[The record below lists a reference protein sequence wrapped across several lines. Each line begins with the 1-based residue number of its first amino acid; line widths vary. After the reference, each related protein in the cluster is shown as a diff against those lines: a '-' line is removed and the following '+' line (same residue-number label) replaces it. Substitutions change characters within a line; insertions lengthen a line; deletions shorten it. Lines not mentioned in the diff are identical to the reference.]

1 MNGITILAD
10 NGPLIWQGGP
20 LTWLLLGCSIFSI
33 GIFLERYLAFHRAKV
48 SVSDL
53 MIGLANLVRR
63 KNFAEALHECAGTPG
78 PVARVVHAAILR
90 HDAPRHELKEIVQEA
105 GQLEVP
111 GLEKNL
117 AVLHNLAY
125 VTPLIGLLGTLLGLM
140 RTFVLIKQNSGL
152 VTSEQ
157 LSAGLYEAL
166 ITSALGIVVAVPAFT
181 FYSYLA
187 SFARTLMH
195 DMERAGIEIVN
206 LIHDS
211 RTDRSLIVEFRPEPD
226 QLGGLGPGAPGQSPF
241 KGPKAGGA
249 R

>member
-1 MNGITILAD
+1 MKGSTLLAES
-10 NGPLIWQGGP
+10 GPLIWQGGP

-33 GIFLERYLAFHRAKV
+33 GIFLERYLAFHRARV

-53 MIGLANLVRR
+53 MMGLANLIRR
-63 KNFAEALHECAGTPG
+63 KNFLEALHECAGTPG

-90 HDAPRHELKEIVQEA
+90 HDAPREELKEIVQEA

-140 RTFVLIKQNSGL
+140 RTFVLIKQNSGFA
-152 VTSEQ
+152 TSEQ
-157 LSAGLYEAL
+157 VSAGLYEAL

-211 RTDRSLIVEFRPEPD
+211 RVDRSLIVEFRQEIDPS
-226 QLGGLGPGAPGQSPF
+226 QSGPGG
-241 KGPKAGGA
+241 GPKIPKGS
-249 R
+249 RVR